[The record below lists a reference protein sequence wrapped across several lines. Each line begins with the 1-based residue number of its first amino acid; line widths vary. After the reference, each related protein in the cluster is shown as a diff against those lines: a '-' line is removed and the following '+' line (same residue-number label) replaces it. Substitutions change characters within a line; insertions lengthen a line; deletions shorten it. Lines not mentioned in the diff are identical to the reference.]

1 MLIAIAAGKGA
12 DPSQNPSLAE
22 AIYKAKK
29 ENVPN
34 ENIDRAIR
42 RGAGLEK

>member
-1 MLIAIAAGKGA
+1 
-12 DPSQNPSLAE
+12 LAE

-34 ENIDRAIR
+34 ENIDRAVR
-42 RGAGLEK
+42 RGAGLEKGAASIEEIVYE